1 MKVNSIDIF
10 CEIIDN
16 FGDIGVVYRI
26 SKELKKIFQN
36 VRIRIV
42 LNRLE
47 EFKAINKKVKDVDYQ
62 EIEDIGVVY
71 RISKELKKIFQNVR
85 IRIVLNRLEEFK
97 AINKKVKDV
106 DYQEID
112 GLICVTEKYV
122 KENMES
128 FGVSDV
134 FIEAFGCNVPEEY
147 VKAAK
152 ENSKLWINLEYLSGE
167 KWIEDFHLCE
177 SLIDSKTLKK
187 IFFMPGFSEKSGGVI
202 IDSGFLERMKYG
214 KENRD
219 EVFKKY
225 FKDFDLKDKF
235 IGTVFSYEKNF
246 GVIIDSGFLERMKYG
261 KENRDEVF
269 KKYFKDFD
277 LKDKFIG
284 TVFSYE
290 KNFEN
295 LLETLKNYEKET
307 VLLLMGEKTQK
318 SFSEIL
324 KKNLTEDYGNI
335 VKYGKITMIYSDF
348 FSQEEYEEIISASDF
363 NFTRGEDS
371 FVRGTEDYGNIV
383 KYGKITMIYSDF
395 FSQEEYEEII
405 SASDFNFTRGEDSF
419 VRGIIL
425 GKPFMWH
432 IYLQEE
438 KAHMD
443 KIKAFTERF
452 KESIK
457 VSEEEK
463 NIIESYCNL
472 LEDYNDRDKN
482 SLEKGKEDFRI
493 FFEKFEEINRICEKY
508 SKFLLEKCNLVKKLY
523 KYIQEY

>member
-16 FGDIGVVYRI
+16 FG
-26 SKELKKIFQN
+26 
-36 VRIRIV
+36 
-42 LNRLE
+42 
-47 EFKAINKKVKDVDYQ
+47 
-62 EIEDIGVVY
+62 DIGVVY

-246 GVIIDSGFLERMKYG
+246 
-261 KENRDEVF
+261 
-269 KKYFKDFD
+269 
-277 LKDKFIG
+277 
-284 TVFSYE
+284 
-290 KNFEN
+290 EN

-371 FVRGTEDYGNIV
+371 FVRG
-383 KYGKITMIYSDF
+383 
-395 FSQEEYEEII
+395 
-405 SASDFNFTRGEDSF
+405 
-419 VRGIIL
+419 IIL
-425 GKPFMWH
+425 RKPFMWH

-452 KESIK
+452 KESVE

-493 FFEKFEEINRICEKY
+493 FFEKFEEIDRICEKY